1 MTPDSKQQARA
12 TAKIHATELLRLLKA
27 NPDPAAVSKP
37 VYECE
42 QLERAIEAFHMEA
55 IRFRMYSL
63 ERFVHHERS
72 VAGPE
77 AQRAFS
83 NLKAALEAAGFQT
96 R

>member
-1 MTPDSKQQARA
+1 MTPAEKQEARA
-12 TAKIHATELLRLLKA
+12 RAKIHAGDLLGILKA
-27 NPDPAAVSKP
+27 NPNPSAVSKP

-63 ERFVHHERS
+63 ERFIHHEQS
-72 VAGPE
+72 VAGPD
-77 AQRAFS
+77 AQRAFAD
-83 NLKAALEAAGFQT
+83 LRAALEAAGFQT